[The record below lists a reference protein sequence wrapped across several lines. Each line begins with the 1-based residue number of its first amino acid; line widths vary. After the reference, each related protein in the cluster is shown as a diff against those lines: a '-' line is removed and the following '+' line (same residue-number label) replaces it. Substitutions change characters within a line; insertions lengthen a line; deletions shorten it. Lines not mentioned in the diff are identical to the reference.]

1 MRNFCSFKHLPAP
14 YSLSI
19 VTMSMVKLLRH
30 CGGRSDS
37 GGDGEDGGGRRVAG
51 SPRDVG
57 DAGGGCSHS
66 TFSMAWMEG
75 RVG

>member
-1 MRNFCSFKHLPAP
+1 MGAVLTPEAMAK
-14 YSLSI
+14 
-19 VTMSMVKLLRH
+19 MV
-30 CGGRSDS
+30 
-37 GGDGEDGGGRRVAG
+37 EDGGRVAG

>member
-1 MRNFCSFKHLPAP
+1 
-14 YSLSI
+14 
-19 VTMSMVKLLRH
+19 MSMVKLLRH
-30 CGGRSDS
+30 CGGRADS
-37 GGDGEDGGGRRVAG
+37 RGDGQDGGGRRVAG

-75 RVG
+75 RVGQRSGDQWGRAFHIRA